1 MGMKRALAVIAASL
15 SVLLLA
21 QAPASAQHKIKI
33 GCTATTDCASAMVAV
48 DEGIFARNGIEAEM
62 VRIGINSNIPAAL
75 LSNSI
80 QIGGPTTTVF
90 LQAVDGGLPLVAVA
104 GASVMSQRTN
114 PNVALFVRNGLDVTK
129 PEDLVGKKVGAPGL
143 GAYLHVLFVKWLMEK
158 GVDPNKVNF
167 VEVSFPT
174 MLDVV
179 RSQAVDA
186 VVSSEPTVTRMTN
199 AGVGRVA
206 FRYAADLNRKEPI
219 IIYAAS
225 RAWADQNP
233 KAVAAFR
240 AAIVEAAVIANS
252 DDAKANAA
260 IAKFTGQ
267 QLDLVASVRR
277 NVSNPILTS
286 DDMLWWIEVMKQQ
299 KLLQGTPD
307 VQKLILP

>member
-1 MGMKRALAVIAASL
+1 MKRALAVIAASL

-114 PNVALFVRNGLDVTK
+114 PNVAVFVRNGLNVTK
-129 PEDLVGKKVGAPGL
+129 PEDFVGKKVGAPGL

-186 VVSSEPTVTRMTN
+186 VISSEPTVTRMAN
-199 AGVGRVA
+199 AGVGTVA

-286 DDMLWWIEVMKQQ
+286 DDMVWWIEVMKQQ

>member
-1 MGMKRALAVIAASL
+1 MKRQIAAIAVSL
-15 SVLLLA
+15 GLVLA
-21 QAPASAQHKIKI
+21 AAPASAQHKIKI
-33 GCTATTDCASAMVAV
+33 GCTATTDCVSAMVAV
-48 DEGIFARNGIEAEM
+48 DEGIFRRHGIEAEM

-90 LQAVDGGLPLVAVA
+90 LQAVDGGLPLVGIA
-104 GASVMSQRTN
+104 GASVMSARSN
-114 PNVALFVRNGLDVTK
+114 PNVAVFVRNGLSITK
-129 PEDLVGKKVGAPGL
+129 PSDFVGKKVGAPGL

-199 AGVGRVA
+199 AGVGSVA
-206 FRYAADLNRKEPI
+206 YRYAAELDRKDPI

-233 KAVAAFR
+233 QAVAAFR
-240 AAIVEAAVIANS
+240 AAINEAVPIANG
-252 DDAKANAA
+252 DEDKATAA

-267 QLDLVASVRR
+267 QIDLVRSVSR
-277 NVSNPILTS
+277 NLADAKLTG
-286 DDMLWWIEVMKQQ
+286 DDLLWWIDVMKQQ
-299 KLLQGTPD
+299 HLLQGTPD
-307 VQKLILP
+307 VKKLIYP

>member
-1 MGMKRALAVIAASL
+1 MKRQLAAMVASL
-15 SVLLLA
+15 GLLLA
-21 QAPASAQHKIKI
+21 AVPASAQHKIKI
-33 GCTATTDCASAMVAV
+33 GCTATTDCVTAMVAT
-48 DEGIFARNGIEAEM
+48 DEGIFRRHGIEAEM

-90 LQAVDGGLPLVAVA
+90 LQAVDGGLPLVGIA
-104 GASVMSQRTN
+104 GASVMSARTN
-114 PNVALFVRNGLDVTK
+114 PNVAVFVRNGVTVAK
-129 PEDLVGKKVGAPGL
+129 PSDFVGKKVGAPGL
-143 GAYLHVLFVKWLMEK
+143 GAYLHVLFVKWLIEK

-199 AGVGRVA
+199 AGVGSVA
-206 FRYAADLNRKEPI
+206 FRYAAELDRKDPI

-233 KAVAAFR
+233 QAVAAFR
-240 AAIVEAAVIANS
+240 AAINEAAPIANG
-252 DDAKANAA
+252 DEEKATAA

-267 QLDLVASVRR
+267 QIDLVRSVTR
-277 NVSNPILTS
+277 NLADPKLTS
-286 DDMLWWIEVMKQQ
+286 DDLLWWVDVMKQQ
-299 KLLQGTPD
+299 HLLQGTPD
-307 VQKLILP
+307 VKKLIYP